1 MIGIFDS
8 GLGGLTVLRAVRHA
22 LPEVS
27 LCYLGD
33 TARLPYGS
41 RSADLVYRFT
51 VEGVG
56 ELLRRGCPLVVVAC
70 NTASALA
77 LRRLQQEWLP
87 AHFADRR
94 VLGVIRPVVEH
105 AVAVSRRGRIGV
117 VGTAGTVGSG
127 AYPRELTAAA
137 AAVKRTWRGTLQV
150 ISVATPLLVPLVE
163 EGGIHR
169 PETVRILRRYLA
181 PLRAKRIDTLVL
193 GCTHYP
199 MLLREFRQVMGR
211 QVEVFDPAAVVA
223 RSLADY
229 LQRHPEIAS
238 RLERKGTTRYLVTD
252 ISPTF
257 ERSAS
262 RWLGGPVPLERV
274 ELGSIAPLLLR
285 GSEG

>member
-41 RSADLVYRFT
+41 RSPELVYRFT

-87 AHFADRR
+87 AHFPNTR

-105 AVAVSRRGRIGV
+105 AAVVSRRGRIGV
-117 VGTAGTVGSG
+117 VGTAGTVASG

-137 AAVKRTWRGTLQV
+137 KAAGRQWRDGLQV
-150 ISVATPLLVPLVE
+150 FTAAAPLLVPLVE
-163 EGGIHR
+163 EGWVHR
-169 PETVRILRRYLA
+169 PETLRILRRYLA
-181 PLRAKRIDTLVL
+181 PLRAKRVDTLVL

-211 QVEVFDPAAVVA
+211 QVRVFDPAEIVA
-223 RSLADY
+223 GSLADY

-238 RLERKGTTRYLVTD
+238 RLDRAAATRYLVTD
-252 ISPTF
+252 ISETF
-257 ERSAS
+257 ARMAS
-262 RWLGGPVPLERV
+262 RWLGASVPLERV
-274 ELGSIAPLLLR
+274 ELAGALPLL
-285 GSEG
+285 GKEG